1 MTAEPAAAGT
11 AALDRVLADTWPLL
25 LDFDGPV
32 TFLFVDGRNRMVADQ
47 MRAAL
52 PPGIDIPAELRDTP
66 DPLVILRWTARHVPH
81 DLAAQV
87 EQASTAGEIAAAK
100 VADATAGVGELLRA
114 CADVGRPVVIA
125 SNNAEQ
131 AIETFLQRFE
141 LRHLVQAVFAR
152 VPGQPELMKPH
163 PSVIDRALAFLDQPA
178 AQCVLLGDSI
188 TDVQVSRTTGI
199 RCIGY
204 AKTPTRGREL
214 HLAGADAITDTNAA
228 LADLIRRS
236 PATS

>member
-11 AALDRVLADTWPLL
+11 AALDHVLADTWPLL

-52 PPGIDIPAELRDTP
+52 PPGTDIPAELRDTP
-66 DPLVILRWTARHVPH
+66 DPLVILRWTAQHTPH

-87 EQASTAGEIAAAK
+87 DQASTAGEVAAAK
-100 VADATAGVGELLRA
+100 VADLTGGVRELLQA
-114 CADVGRPVVIA
+114 CAEVGRPVVIA
-125 SNNAEQ
+125 SNNAEA
-131 AIETFLQRFE
+131 AIETFLHRFE
-141 LRHLVQAVFAR
+141 LRHLVQAVLAR
-152 VPGQPELMKPH
+152 IPGQPDLMKPH
-163 PSVIDRALAFLDQPA
+163 PSVIERALNRLDQPA
-178 AQCVLLGDSI
+178 HRCVLLGDSI

-214 HLAGADAITDTNAA
+214 HLAGADAITDSNAA

-236 PATS
+236 AATR